1 MKTPSD
7 RDIAFVFTSEPST
20 LPALR
25 WTVRLEFPAGADASS
40 SLDVFATGDDNAP
53 IESASLELAGQ
64 MIAIESGKGSIKYAD
79 FVKGKH
85 STPVWLY
92 RKNQPPVP
100 GGLTFM

>member
-7 RDIAFVFTSEPST
+7 RDIAFVFMSEPST

-25 WTVRLEFPAGADASS
+25 WLVRLEFPAGSDSTS
-40 SLDVFATGDDNAP
+40 DLPIYATGENDAP
-53 IESASLELAGQ
+53 IDAARLELAGQ
-64 MIAIESGKGSIKYAD
+64 MIDIVSGKGSMKYTD
-79 FVKGKH
+79 FIKGKH